1 MRRVLVVAGKGRE
14 QTKVEERIRGE
25 EERVEEVT
33 VCDGGRGTWR
43 WDEGEKNDN
52 HRHFNNMQRYSRLP
66 RRASVATMALYNDK
80 DTPGRLGTFRSTKG
94 AALGSSY
101 RTGTCF
107 VRRGQMS
114 PIMSWRTGGERGGV
128 KITVGTENIVGVW
141 NRGKKL
147 CRWKK
152 DVWSMDLISVDGWY
166 SSIMEIGRK
175 FLLLTELI
183 DEYIVNYIYR
193 AVISRRITK
202 IRSCV

>member
-141 NRGKKL
+141 NRGL